1 MSSQYRTVK
10 RVGPRRRGL
19 SGLGVVFVL
28 LGALALLFWFSVIPH
43 WVLGL
48 WPLILVLLGLLVI
61 SRRPGWILELDL
73 LLPGFAGAAD
83 RPRRRLG
90 SALAATG
97 LLLLP
102 FTLHLLDDRLIGP
115 IVIILI
121 GAALV
126 WRRAR

>member
-19 SGLGVVFVL
+19 SGLGIALVL
-28 LGALALLFWFSVIPH
+28 VGALALLIWFSVVPH

-48 WPLILVLLGLLVI
+48 WPSILVLLGLLAI
-61 SRRPGWILELDL
+61 GRRPGWVTELDL

-90 SALAATG
+90 IALIATG

-102 FTLHLLDDRLIGP
+102 FTLHLLDDRLAGP
-115 IVIILI
+115 VVIILI
-121 GAALV
+121 GAVLL